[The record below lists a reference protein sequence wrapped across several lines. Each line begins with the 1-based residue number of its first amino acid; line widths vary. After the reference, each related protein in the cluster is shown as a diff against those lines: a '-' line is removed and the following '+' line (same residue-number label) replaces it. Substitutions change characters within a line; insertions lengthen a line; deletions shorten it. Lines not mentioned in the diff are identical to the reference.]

1 MNLFLKAL
9 HGTRVYPLT
18 DRHISG
24 LSHEQQVVALSSSGA
39 RIIQLREK
47 ELEGREFYVEAAAAI
62 STARQQGVRI
72 IVNDRVDIALA
83 LKADGVHLGQD
94 DLPPTAARQILG
106 NDAIIGVSTHNLE
119 QVKLAVDM
127 PVDYVALGPIF
138 PTTTKRSSN
147 TPVGLPGIGQA
158 CKLLGDIPL
167 VVIGGIT
174 EANGQ
179 QLLDAGSSALAIIT
193 DCWKPANDGPERRSR
208 LFQL

>member
-9 HGTRVYPLT
+9 NGTRVYPLT

-24 LSHEQQVVALSSSGA
+24 LSHEQQVGTLSLSGA

-47 ELEGREFYVEAAAAI
+47 ELDGREFNAEAAAAI

-94 DLPPTAARQILG
+94 DLPPAEARSILG
-106 NDAIIGVSTHNLE
+106 NDAIIGISTHNLE
-119 QVKLAVDM
+119 QVKLAADM

-138 PTTTKRSSN
+138 PTTTKQSSN
-147 TPVGLPGIGQA
+147 TPVGPHTISKA

-167 VVIGGIT
+167 VVIGGVT
-174 EANGQ
+174 EANARP
-179 QLLDAGSSALAIIT
+179 LLDAGATALALIT
-193 DCWKPANDGPERRSR
+193 DCWKPHNDGPETRRR

>member
-9 HGTRVYPLT
+9 NGTRVYPLT

-47 ELEGREFYVEAAAAI
+47 ELEGREFYAEAAAAI
-62 STARQQGVRI
+62 SSARQQGVGI

-94 DLPPTAARQILG
+94 DLPPGAARQILG
-106 NDAIIGVSTHNLE
+106 NEAVIGVSTHNLE
-119 QVKLAVDM
+119 QVKLAADM

-138 PTTTKRSSN
+138 PTTTKESSN
-147 TPVGLPGIGQA
+147 APVGPGAISQA

-174 EANGQ
+174 EANGR
-179 QLLDAGSSALAIIT
+179 QLLDAGSTALAIIT
-193 DCWKPANDGPERRSR
+193 DCWKPNKDGPETRRR

>member
-9 HGTRVYPLT
+9 NGTRVYPLT

-24 LSHEQQVVALSSSGA
+24 LSHEQQVVSLSSSGA
-39 RIIQLREK
+39 RVIQLREK
-47 ELEGREFYVEAAAAI
+47 ELAGRGFYGEAAAAI

-94 DLPPTAARQILG
+94 DLPPGAARQILG
-106 NDAIIGVSTHNLE
+106 NEAVIGVSTHNLE
-119 QVKLAVDM
+119 QVKLAADM

-138 PTTTKRSSN
+138 PTTTKESSN
-147 TPVGLPGIGQA
+147 APVGPGAISQA

-174 EANGQ
+174 EANGR
-179 QLLDAGSSALAIIT
+179 QLLDAGSTALAIIT
-193 DCWKPANDGPERRSR
+193 DCWKPNKDGPETRRR

>member
-9 HGTRVYPLT
+9 NGTRVYPFT
-18 DRHISG
+18 DSNISG

-39 RIIQLREK
+39 RIIQMREK
-47 ELEGREFYVEAAAAI
+47 ELEGREFYAEAAAAI
-62 STARQQGVRI
+62 SSARQQGVGI

-94 DLPPTAARQILG
+94 DLPPGAARQILG
-106 NDAIIGVSTHNLE
+106 NEAVIGVSTHNLE
-119 QVKLAVDM
+119 QVKLAADM

-138 PTTTKRSSN
+138 PTTTKESSN
-147 TPVGLPGIGQA
+147 APVGPGAISQA

-174 EANGQ
+174 EANGR
-179 QLLDAGSSALAIIT
+179 QLLDAGSTALAIIS
-193 DCWKPANDGPERRSR
+193 DCWKPNQDGPETRRR

>member
-9 HGTRVYPLT
+9 NGTRVYPLT

-24 LSHEQQVVALSSSGA
+24 LSQEQQVVALSSSGA
-39 RIIQLREK
+39 RIIQMREK
-47 ELEGREFYVEAAAAI
+47 ELEGREFYAEAAAAI
-62 STARQQGVRI
+62 SSARQQGVGI

-94 DLPPTAARQILG
+94 DLPPGAARQILG
-106 NDAIIGVSTHNLE
+106 NEAVIGVSTHNLE
-119 QVKLAVDM
+119 QVKLAADM

-138 PTTTKRSSN
+138 PTTTKESSN
-147 TPVGLPGIGQA
+147 APVGPGAISQA

-174 EANGQ
+174 EANGR
-179 QLLDAGSSALAIIT
+179 QLLDAGSTALAIIT
-193 DCWKPANDGPERRSR
+193 DCWKPNKDGPETRRR

>member
-9 HGTRVYPLT
+9 NGTRVYPLT

-24 LSHEQQVVALSSSGA
+24 LSHEQQVVTLSSSGA

-47 ELEGREFYVEAAAAI
+47 ELNGREFYGEAAAAI
-62 STARQQGVRI
+62 NTARQLGVRI
-72 IVNDRVDIALA
+72 IVNDRVDIAHV

-94 DLPPTAARQILG
+94 DLPAGAARQILG

-119 QVKLAVDM
+119 QVKLAADM
-127 PVDYVALGPIF
+127 PIDYVALGPIF
-138 PTTTKRSSN
+138 PTTTKQSSD
-147 TPVGLPGIGQA
+147 TPVGLAGVTEA

-174 EANGQ
+174 EAAGR
-179 QLLDAGSSALAIIT
+179 QLLDAGSTALGIIT
-193 DCWKPANDGPERRSR
+193 ECWKPHNDGPETRRR

>member
-1 MNLFLKAL
+1 MNPFLQAL

-24 LSHEQQVVALSSSGA
+24 LSHEQQVETLSSSGA

-47 ELEGREFYVEAAAAI
+47 ELSGREFYDEAAAAL
-62 STARQQGVRI
+62 STARERGVRI
-72 IVNDRVDIALA
+72 IINDRVDIAQA

-94 DLPPTAARQILG
+94 DLPPAAARQILG
-106 NDAIIGVSTHNLE
+106 NHAIIGISTHNLE
-119 QVKLAVDM
+119 QVKLAADM

-138 PTTTKRSSN
+138 PTTTKQSSN
-147 TPVGLPGIGQA
+147 TPVGLDA
-158 CKLLGDIPL
+158 VTRASELLGDIPL

-174 EANGQ
+174 EATARP
-179 QLLDAGSSALAIIT
+179 LLDAGSTAVAIIT
-193 DCWKPANDGPERRSR
+193 DCWKPHNDGPETRRR

>member
-9 HGTRVYPLT
+9 NGTRVYPLT

-24 LSHEQQVVALSSSGA
+24 LSHEQQIVTLSSAGA

-47 ELEGREFYVEAAAAI
+47 ELDGSEFYDEAAAAI

-72 IVNDRVDIALA
+72 IINDRVDIALA
-83 LKADGVHLGQD
+83 LKADGVHVGQD
-94 DLPPTAARQILG
+94 DLPPAAARQILG
-106 NDAIIGVSTHNLE
+106 NDAIIGISTHNLE
-119 QVKLAVDM
+119 QVKRAADM

-138 PTTTKRSSN
+138 PTATKQSSN
-147 TPVGLPGIGQA
+147 RPVGLDAVSKA

-174 EANGQ
+174 EVNARE
-179 QLLDAGSSALAIIT
+179 LLDAGSTALAIIT
-193 DCWKPANDGPERRSR
+193 DCWKPHNDGPETRLK
-208 LFQL
+208 LFQI

>member
-9 HGTRVYPLT
+9 NGTRVYPLT

-24 LSHEQQVVALSSSGA
+24 LSHEQQVVTLSSSGA

-47 ELEGREFYVEAAAAI
+47 ELNGREFYGEAAAAI
-62 STARQQGVRI
+62 STARQQGVSI
-72 IVNDRVDIALA
+72 IVNDRVDIAQA

-94 DLPPTAARQILG
+94 DLPPAAARQILG
-106 NDAIIGVSTHNLE
+106 NDAIIGVSTHSLE
-119 QVKLAVDM
+119 QVKLASDM

-138 PTTTKRSSN
+138 PTTTKQSSN
-147 TPVGLPGIGQA
+147 TPVGLDA
-158 CKLLGDIPL
+158 VTRASELLGDIPL

-174 EANGQ
+174 EATAR
-179 QLLDAGSSALAIIT
+179 QLLDAGSDALAIIT
-193 DCWKPANDGPERRSR
+193 DCWKPHNDGPETRRR